1 AEAGDAAARRAA
13 ATAAPHVSAEPP
25 GPDRVAPQAAPQ
37 IAPQVAPVHV
47 APAPA
52 PVPPAPVFSL
62 SDTDRA
68 RLTTVLADLDACK
81 RLLDEALA
89 EPAATP

>member
-1 AEAGDAAARRAA
+1 M
-13 ATAAPHVSAEPP
+13 
-25 GPDRVAPQAAPQ
+25 
-37 IAPQVAPVHV
+37 
-47 APAPA
+47 
-52 PVPPAPVFSL
+52 FSL